1 MGLSPKE
8 KAIFRAGG
16 VSGLDDSA
24 DQNKIA
30 FGLGQERLGREW
42 QCLLQDAL
50 DEDDAALL
58 LGLSREKLRE
68 NIQSRQLKL
77 HTIAHPTGDW
87 VFPLWQF
94 SKDGLIPHLDEL
106 IGALSPEV
114 HPVTVCQFMT
124 TENRDLET
132 DTSDCCFSPREW
144 LVRGYDLAPVIVQ
157 AKDL

>member
-8 KAIFRAGG
+8 KAILREGG
-16 VSGLDDSA
+16 VSGLDEPV
-24 DQNKIA
+24 DQNKIV
-30 FGLGQERLGREW
+30 FDLGQELLEREW
-42 QCLLQDAL
+42 QFLFQDAL
-50 DEDDAALL
+50 EEGGAALL
-58 LGLSREKLRE
+58 LGLSRERLRE

-77 HTIAHPTGDW
+77 HKIIGPTGDR

-106 IGALSPEV
+106 MGALSPGV

-124 TENRDLET
+124 TENRDLEM

-144 LVRGYDLAPVIVQ
+144 LVSGYNPDPVVVQ
-157 AKDL
+157 VKDL